1 MAKAKAKAAPVQDEA
16 AEIEVGSNVR
26 FLGYDEDTPDEER
39 VLVEGEVYP
48 VVELPEGEGDDAT
61 GYVIRFA
68 NPDFNAK
75 KKEHA
80 DTNAKFLETEV
91 FEEEIELVDEA
102 EGEEEQ
108 EEEAPPAKTTKGKA
122 AAKVA
127 EKPAAKTAAK
137 ATAEKPAAKGK
148 AAAKEAPAAKGKAA
162 AKAAEKPAAKGKGKA
177 VVKPEKAEPA
187 PEDDPDF
194 VPELEHEDEEVLA
207 LVNESED
214 LIATAQSLESEAAK
228 NEYLMGGILYHIKR
242 EGEWKGLEPEYGEP
256 GGYKKFLMDNFNI
269 DYRKAQ
275 YLVEI
280 YVNFQLA
287 EIENPSEVIARLGWT
302 KASKIA
308 KYLPDQEDPNELVA
322 TAEENSVVDL
332 SEIIKDT
339 YHTGGTGGDKGT
351 AVKRI
356 TCKFVY
362 VEEEGNLVDDILA
375 EAASNLGVTPAQAL
389 LQILT
394 EYHAQNAV
402 DAGQGAEEEEEEEEE
417 APPAKGKG
425 KASAKATTPAKA
437 PARGKA
443 RA

>member
-1 MAKAKAKAAPVQDEA
+1 MAKAQAKAAPVQDEA

-39 VLVEGEVYP
+39 VLKEGDVYE
-48 VVELPEGEGDDAT
+48 VVEMPEGEGDDAT

-80 DTNAKFLETEV
+80 ETNPKFLETEV
-91 FEEEIELVDEA
+91 FEEEIELVA
-102 EGEEEQ
+102 EGEEAP
-108 EEEAPPAKTTKGKA
+108 EEEEEEETPPPKATKGKA

-127 EKPAAKTAAK
+127 EKPAAKASTK

-162 AKAAEKPAAKGKGKA
+162 AKAAAKPAAKGKA
-177 VVKPEKAEPA
+177 VVKPEKAEPS

-214 LIATAQSLESEAAK
+214 LIATAQGLESEAAK

-242 EGEWKGLEPEYGEP
+242 EGEWKEMEPEYAEP

-287 EIENPSEVIARLGWT
+287 EIENPSEVIARIGWT

-308 KYLPDQEDPNELVA
+308 KFLPDQEDPNELVA

-339 YHTGGTGGDKGT
+339 YHTGGTAGDNGT

-402 DAGQGAEEEEEEEEE
+402 DAGQAQEEEEEEET
-417 APPAKGKG
+417 PPAKAKG
-425 KASAKATTPAKA
+425 KASAKAATPAKA